1 MAGDHDFDLIDDGS
15 NRARFEQRRGSFS
28 PIRSD
33 ESCARTDGIEQSDI
47 SNASFIVIFLLCRG
61 TIEMRE
67 KRVELEDIAIFSTLV
82 NACTMYVLLFVLIIS
97 RIDIFVNIRV

>member
-1 MAGDHDFDLIDDGS
+1 
-15 NRARFEQRRGSFS
+15 
-28 PIRSD
+28 
-33 ESCARTDGIEQSDI
+33 
-47 SNASFIVIFLLCRG
+47 
-61 TIEMRE
+61 MRE